1 MSFWQE
7 NVIVIVILLRILAR
21 MLPLEDTSYK
31 GFIIVRLGD
40 SLTSYNQHNSANF
53 RGAKEVQWL
62 YLWRLLFENSWKNF
76 KSNLVLVES
85 KGLWYLLELLWDEV
99 KLSNEATLTQARLV
113 TPLGVLSFDSFFF
126 IFIFLFFLFPALVV
140 VPYFQTHSN
149 NDSPSSFYSFQ
160 KPFNGQEKICKQ

>member
-31 GFIIVRLGD
+31 GFIIVQLGD

-53 RGAKEVQWL
+53 GGAKEVQWL
-62 YLWRLLFENSWKNF
+62 YLWRLLFENSWKNL

-85 KGLWYLLELLWDEV
+85 KRSLISPRTIMGWSGSV
-99 KLSNEATLTQARLV
+99 KWGNFNSSPISNTIRGSKFWFL
-113 TPLGVLSFDSFFF
+113 FFHFHFF
-126 IFIFLFFLFPALVV
+126 IFPVPCARCCSLFSDTF
-140 VPYFQTHSN
+140 
-149 NDSPSSFYSFQ
+149 
-160 KPFNGQEKICKQ
+160 

>member
-40 SLTSYNQHNSANF
+40 NSVNF
-53 RGAKEVQWL
+53 GGAKEVQWL
-62 YLWRLLFENSWKNF
+62 YLWRLLFENSWKNW

-85 KGLWYLLELLWDEV
+85 KGLLYLLELLWDEV
-99 KLSNEATLTQARLV
+99 EVSNEATLTQARLV

-160 KPFNGQEKICKQ
+160 KPFNWQEKICKQ

>member
-40 SLTSYNQHNSANF
+40 NSVNF
-53 RGAKEVQWL
+53 GGAKEVQWL
-62 YLWRLLFENSWKNF
+62 YLWRLLFENSWKNL

-85 KGLWYLLELLWDEV
+85 KGPLISPRTIMGWSGSV
-99 KLSNEATLTQARLV
+99 KWGN
-113 TPLGVLSFDSFFF
+113 FDSSPISNTIRGSKFWFLFF

-140 VPYFQTHSN
+140 VPYFQAHSN

-160 KPFNGQEKICKQ
+160 KPFNWQEKICKQ